1 MNELYNDKIVKKHFI
16 TIALFNVS
24 VVFIIIIMDF
34 LSTYNEFNWLNEYK
48 QVITKVLLI
57 TTIII
62 NCVIGYI
69 LFSYINKKLTTINNN
84 ITSAMNGNYNV
95 NENTLPEYEE
105 GIIYSIE
112 YQIKTLISKL
122 YINNQQVIREKKK
135 INTLVTEVSH
145 QIKTPV
151 AAVKLFHQLLENE
164 DINIEEKNN
173 ILNKME
179 DEINKIQWF
188 VQSLTDISKLE
199 TGLIQ
204 LKIEENNINSTI
216 IQAVNTVYLYAN
228 NKNIDITMDRTI
240 NDNIRH
246 DKKWTKEAI
255 VNILDNAIK
264 YTDAGGNIIIQL
276 VSTPMNNKIRITD
289 TGKGIDK
296 KDLPFI
302 FNRFYKSYETGV
314 DEGIGV
320 GLYLAKEIMRN
331 QNGTIKVYS
340 KLHQGTT
347 FELIFYRE

>member
-1 MNELYNDKIVKKHFI
+1 MNELYNDKIVKKRTI
-16 TIALFNVS
+16 TIALLNIS
-24 VVFIIIIMDF
+24 VVIIVILMDF
-34 LSTYNEFNWLNEYK
+34 ISTYNEFNWLNEYK
-48 QVITKVLLI
+48 QVISKVLLI
-57 TTIII
+57 TIITI

-69 LFSYINKKLTTINNN
+69 LFSYINKKLTTISNN

-95 NENTLPEYEE
+95 NENLLPEYEE

-112 YQIKTLISKL
+112 YQIKMLISKL
-122 YINNQQVIREKKK
+122 YINNQQVIKDKKK
-135 INTLVTEVSH
+135 LNTLVTEVSH

-151 AAVKLFHQLLENE
+151 AAVKLFHQLLENN
-164 DINIEEKNN
+164 DIDIEQKKK
-173 ILNKME
+173 ILSKME
-179 DEINKIQWF
+179 EEINRIQWF

-199 TGLIQ
+199 TGLIH
-204 LKIEENNINSTI
+204 LNIEENNINDTI
-216 IQAVNTVYLYAN
+216 IQAVNTVYLSAN
-228 NKNIDITMDRTI
+228 NKNIDITMNGEI
-240 NDNIRH
+240 NNNIKY

-264 YTDAGGNIIIQL
+264 YTDSEGDIMIEL

-296 KDLPFI
+296 KELPFI
-302 FNRFYKSYETGV
+302 FDRFYKSYKTGV

-340 KLHQGTT
+340 KLHKGTT